1 MGLPTLAAVVE
12 MAVLR
17 DVMTTKAFTVSADA
31 SMVEAARGMAEGKLG
46 SALIVEGSWLAGI
59 ITERDM
65 LRAAASGDDLNGVKV
80 RDWMTKDPITASPDT
95 DTDEAAAT
103 MFTHGFRHL
112 PVTEGNE
119 ILGVVSLRDVLSARI
134 RRRT

>member
-1 MGLPTLAAVVE
+1 

-31 SMVEAARGMAEGKLG
+31 SMVEAAQGMAKGKLG
-46 SALIVEGSWLAGI
+46 SALIVQGSWLAGI

-65 LRAAASGDDLNGVKV
+65 LRAVASGEDLNGVKV
-80 RDWMTKDPITASPDT
+80 KDWMTKDPITASPDT
-95 DTDEAAAT
+95 DTDEAAVT
-103 MFTHGFRHL
+103 MFTNGFRHL
-112 PVTEGNE
+112 PVTDGSE
-119 ILGVVSLRDVLSARI
+119 ILGVVSLRDVLSARV

>member
-1 MGLPTLAAVVE
+1 

-31 SMVEAARGMAEGKLG
+31 SMVEAAQGMAKGKLG
-46 SALIVEGSWLAGI
+46 SALIVQGSWLAGI

-65 LRAAASGDDLNGVKV
+65 LRAVASGEDLNGVKV
-80 RDWMTKDPITASPDT
+80 KDWMTKDPITASPET
-95 DTDEAAAT
+95 DTDEAAVT
-103 MFTHGFRHL
+103 MFTNGFRHL
-112 PVTEGNE
+112 PVTDGSE
-119 ILGVVSLRDVLSARI
+119 ILGVVSLRDVLSARV

>member
-1 MGLPTLAAVVE
+1 

-17 DVMTTKAFTVSADA
+17 DVMTAKAFTVSADA
-31 SMVEAARGMAEGKLG
+31 SMVEAAQGMAKGKLG
-46 SALIVEGSWLAGI
+46 SALIVQGSWLAGI

-65 LRAAASGDDLNGVKV
+65 LRAVASGEDLNGVKV
-80 RDWMTKDPITASPDT
+80 KDWMTKDPMTASPDT
-95 DTDEAAAT
+95 DTDEAAVT
-103 MFTHGFRHL
+103 MFTNGFRHL
-112 PVTEGNE
+112 PVTDGSE